1 MEQISATPFGRRA
14 VDCGLLAAQRLAE
27 APAPLESIDKWQLF
41 DALRTARAAYG
52 IGDRDLTVLNALL
65 SFLPRRDLS
74 DEGGLIVFPSNAT
87 LGARAHGMAESTLRR
102 HIARLVGAGLIA
114 RHDSPNGKRYATRA
128 GRGELLHAYG
138 FSLRPLLVQ
147 AGAILA
153 AAESTEAEARRL
165 RLMREAVVVMLRD
178 IAKLR
183 TFALAEAQIAPD
195 AALDAEIE
203 TLRTALRRK
212 PELTLLVRLNGLAR
226 ALLERARAALPEPVE
241 TTIPDGND
249 SQNERHHL
257 NQNTYHLDS
266 ESRDEAQARTAGQ
279 DEKTPDLPLTIVLK
293 ACPDIALY
301 APAPIRSTADLVRAA
316 RHVHPMAGIAA
327 DVWAEAEAAM
337 TSPVAAIVM
346 AALLQRIESV
356 RNPGGYLRH
365 LTAQARLGQFTPG
378 PMIMALLAPT
388 NRRAA

>member
-41 DALRTARAAYG
+41 DALRTARVAYG

-65 SFLPRRDLS
+65 SFLPRRELS

-102 HIARLVGAGLIA
+102 HIARLVAAGLIA

-138 FSLRPLLVQ
+138 FSLRPMLVQ

-153 AAESTEAEARRL
+153 AAESAEAEARHL

-178 IAKLR
+178 ITKLR
-183 TFALAEAQIAPD
+183 AF
-195 AALDAEIE
+195 ALDAGIAADDALDTEIDA
-203 TLRTALRRK
+203 LRTALRRK
-212 PELTLLVRLNGLAR
+212 PETELLVRLNGLAR
-226 ALLERARAALPEPVE
+226 TLLNRARAALPDLAETPV
-241 TTIPDGND
+241 PGGND
-249 SQNERHHL
+249 SHNERHHL
-257 NQNTYHLDS
+257 NQDTYSFDS
-266 ESRDEAQARTAGQ
+266 ESRNETEEPTAGQ
-279 DEKTPDLPLTIVLK
+279 NDQATELPLSVVVK

-301 APAPIRSTADLVRAA
+301 APTPLRTTADLVRAA
-316 RHVHPMAGIAA
+316 RHVHPMAGIAP
-327 DVWAEAEAAM
+327 DVWAEAEATM
-337 TSPVAAIVM
+337 TPIVAAITM
-346 AALLQRIESV
+346 AALLQRIETL

-365 LTAQARLGQFTPG
+365 LTRQALAGKFSPG
-378 PMIMALLAPT
+378 PMIMALLTPS